1 MVNYT
6 ELAANPYERMVSM
19 YPEAYI
25 DFLVHF
31 HGSRDYFECHEILE
45 EYWKQTEE
53 NDRKKSVWVGLI
65 QISVALYHH
74 RTGNMRGAYR
84 TLRKAINIIE
94 EKKEAITKLGLE
106 HEKLL
111 TLLRNRLAELNGCD
125 SYYSINL
132 PIYDQKLLE
141 TAINRCHVLG
151 FTWNEKSDLSKI
163 SLIKKHVLRNRDKVI
178 QDREEQLRK
187 NNRPNS

>member
-1 MVNYT
+1 
-6 ELAANPYERMVSM
+6 M
-19 YPEAYI
+19 YSDAYI
-25 DFLVHF
+25 DFLAHF

-74 RTGNMRGAYR
+74 RSGNMKGAYR
-84 TLRKAINIIE
+84 TLCKGIDIIE
-94 EKKEAITKLGLE
+94 EKKEAIIKLGLE

-111 TLLRNRLAELNGCD
+111 ITLRKRLEEMDDGV

-132 PIYDQKLLE
+132 PIFDQKLLE
-141 TAINRCHVLG
+141 TAIKRCYLLG
-151 FTWNEKSDLSKI
+151 YKWHEKSDLSNT
-163 SLIKKHVLRNRDKVI
+163 SLLKKHTLRDRSNVI
-178 QDREEQLRK
+178 KAREEQLQLRK
-187 NNRPNS
+187 KNRPDS

>member
-1 MVNYT
+1 
-6 ELAANPYERMVSM
+6 M
-19 YPEAYI
+19 YPDAYI

-65 QISVALYHH
+65 LISVALYHQ
-74 RTGNMRGAYR
+74 RTGNMRGACR
-84 TLRKAINIIE
+84 TLIKGIDILE
-94 EKKEAITKLGLE
+94 EKKEAIINLGLE

-111 TLLRNRLAELNGCD
+111 ILLRKRLVEIND
-125 SYYSINL
+125 YNSYYSINL

-141 TAINRCHVLG
+141 TAINRCQLLG
-151 FTWNEKSDLSKI
+151 FTWNVKSDLSNT
-163 SLIKKHVLRNRDKVI
+163 SLVKKHILRDRSNVI
-178 QDREEQLRK
+178 QERELEKQKRLAFLRK